1 MFESFDEEPLSNF
14 QKQGGYLHSR
24 EARYKWMGG
33 SPRLMRLIQPQ
44 LKIIYCYKK
53 VCVSFFSVVLSI
65 HFSLTFSYVILRY
78 YHFLS

>member
-14 QKQGGYLHSR
+14 QKQG
-24 EARYKWMGG
+24 ARYKWMGR
-33 SPRLMRLIQPQ
+33 SPLLMRLIQPQ

-53 VCVSFFSVVLSI
+53 ICVPFFSVVLSI
-65 HFSLTFSYVILRY
+65 HFSLTFSYAILRY